1 MTPLFL
7 FFLLTWRFF
16 ISNNFFYY
24 RVKPLSSDLINK
36 TTPFKKL
43 NYIVFIKWNLINL
56 WMLTLVIFLMR
67 SDSVNF
73 FWNHLTFNNF
83 KFWCFF
89 IFILISSL
97 LFNYFRIITKNNLPQ
112 SIDFFFVLVNLSVIS
127 PLIFSSNTF
136 YTLFFIM
143 EVISCFLFYKFAVS
157 KIWFNTPTTTNLLK
171 INKFS
176 KSFPKEYISMLF
188 FQFWSTFFSSILI
201 LISLLNFFYM
211 FGTSEWIYINYLNI
225 INFNINYFDNYNLFF
240 FMFLPLLIG
249 VFFKL
254 GMTPLHLYKIEIYR
268 GLPFITIF
276 FYTTYFF
283 LIWVIFFS
291 HFFTFLLMSFNGFW
305 IIYLTIG
312 FIVGVIFVISLLFD
326 VRYVKAFFAYSTIIN
341 IILVI
346 LILLIYFNI

>member
-1 MTPLFL
+1 MPLFL
-7 FFLLTWRFF
+7 FFILTWRFF

-24 RVKPLSSDLINK
+24 RIKPLSTDIINK

-43 NYIVFIKWNLINL
+43 NYVVFLKWNLINL
-56 WMLTLVIFLMR
+56 WMLSLSIFIIK
-67 SDSVNF
+67 SDSINF

-89 IFILISSL
+89 IFIFINSL
-97 LFNYFRIITKNNLPQ
+97 LFFYFKIITKNNIPQ
-112 SIDFFFVLVNLSVIS
+112 SIDFFFALVNLSVFT
-127 PLIFSSNTF
+127 PLIFASNTF

-157 KIWFNTPTTTNLLK
+157 KIWFNINISNPTQQK
-171 INKFS
+171 NKFS
-176 KSFPKEYISMLF
+176 KNFPKEYISMLF

-201 LISLLNFFYM
+201 LVSLLNLFYM
-211 FGTSEWIYINYLNI
+211 LGTSEWIYINYLNVL
-225 INFNINYFDNYNLFF
+225 NFNINYFDNYNFF
-240 FMFLPLLIG
+240 FYMFLPLLIG

-254 GMTPLHLYKIEIYR
+254 GVTPLHLYKIEVYK

-291 HFFTFLLMSFNGFW
+291 YLLMFLLFTFSNFW
-305 IIYLTIG
+305 VIYITVG
-312 FIVGVIFVISLLFD
+312 FILGVIFVISLIFD
-326 VRYVKAFFAYSTIIN
+326 VRYMKAFFAYSTIIN
-341 IILVI
+341 AVLIL
-346 LILLIYFNI
+346 LILLIYFNV